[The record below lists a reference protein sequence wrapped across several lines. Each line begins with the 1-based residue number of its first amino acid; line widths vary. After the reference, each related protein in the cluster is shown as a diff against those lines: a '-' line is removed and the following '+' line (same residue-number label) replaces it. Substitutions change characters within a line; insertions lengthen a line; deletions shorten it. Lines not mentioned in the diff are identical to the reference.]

1 MLLFRIKSANLT
13 RTALLQQTNKQRMMR
28 NRPRELFDALGTAI
42 ALHLELLKA
51 EVRGEVPWSDV
62 KWARRH
68 VERIRAEMEW
78 ERAKV
83 RERSGKA

>member
-1 MLLFRIKSANLT
+1 
-13 RTALLQQTNKQRMMR
+13 MR
-28 NRPRELFDALGTAI
+28 NRPRELFDALGPAI
-42 ALHLELLKA
+42 ALHLEMLKA

-68 VERIRAEMEW
+68 VDRIRAEMDM

-83 RERSGKA
+83 RGRAKNEAGELPW

>member
-1 MLLFRIKSANLT
+1 
-13 RTALLQQTNKQRMMR
+13 MMR

-62 KWARRH
+62 KWALRH
-68 VERIRAEMEW
+68 VERIREEMEW
-78 ERAKV
+78 ERAK
-83 RERSGKA
+83 RSGSEAARDEKALAIFGRASGRACNLGSGIGG

>member
-1 MLLFRIKSANLT
+1 
-13 RTALLQQTNKQRMMR
+13 MR
-28 NRPRELFDALGTAI
+28 NRPRERFEALGTAI

-68 VERIRAEMEW
+68 GERIRAEMEW
-78 ERAKV
+78 ERANV
-83 RERSGKA
+83 RKESEN